1 MSKLKLMTIVGTRP
15 EIIRLSEVIAR
26 CDETFDHILVHTGQN
41 WDYTLNELFFK
52 ELAIREPDY
61 YLNSVGEHLG
71 ATIGNIIN
79 FSYELMSKEQP
90 DALLL
95 LGDTNSA
102 LSAIAAK
109 RLKIPIFH
117 MEAGNRCFDEN
128 VPEEI
133 NRRIIDHISD
143 VNLPYT
149 EHARRNLIAEGLK
162 REYTFVTGSPLTE
175 VLTKRMEQIK
185 VSPILNE
192 LRLLPGKYILVSL
205 HREENVDHPQHF
217 KQLMDALNKVA
228 ATYQLPIIFS
238 THPRTQKRIAEHAI
252 TFHSLIKN
260 IAPVGYID
268 YNHLQLNAFC
278 VLSDSGSLGE
288 EACLLHFP
296 AISVRTATERPEV
309 IDKGGM
315 IMGNISSETIINS
328 INTCRLI
335 FHSDKLLS
343 TPLDYADTTVS
354 SKVVNIIQGYTP
366 IINKYIWH
374 QIN

>member
-26 CDETFDHILVHTGQN
+26 CDSAFDHVLVHTGQN

-52 ELAIREPDY
+52 DLAIREPNY

-79 FSYELMSKEQP
+79 QSYALMVKENP

-162 REYTFVTGSPLTE
+162 KEYTFVTGSPLTE
-175 VLTKRMEQIK
+175 VLGKHMDRIK
-185 VSPILNE
+185 ASSILNA
-192 LRLLPGKYILVSL
+192 LQLTAGKYILVSL
-205 HREENVDHPQHF
+205 HREENVDHPEHF
-217 KQLMDALNKVA
+217 KQLMEALNEVA
-228 ATYQLPIIFS
+228 TTYQLPIIFS
-238 THPRTQKRIAEHAI
+238 THPRTQKKIAEHAI
-252 TFHSLIKN
+252 TFNPLIKN

-315 IMGNISSETIINS
+315 IMGNISSKSIIHS

-335 FHSDKLLS
+335 FRSDSLLGV
-343 TPLDYADTTVS
+343 PLDYADITVS
-354 SKVVNIIQGYTP
+354 SKVVSIIQGYTP

-374 QIN
+374 QTD